1 MVYGDIATSPL
12 YVLKYIAAESGGNA
26 AVSEALVLGSLSLIL
41 WSLLLVTTVK
51 GVMLLLRADNRGEGG
66 HFALY
71 ALVRD
76 RGRWL
81 LFPAALGGA
90 ALLADSAL
98 TPALSLTAAVEGSR
112 SLSLGAFT
120 GFGPRGTVIL
130 SLALLSALYLLQ
142 GLGNRRTGRL
152 LGPAMLL
159 WLLFIGAAGAA
170 QLPGAPRILRALDPR
185 LGLRFLFDRRNP
197 MGFGLLGLAFFSVP
211 YVIP

>member
-1 MVYGDIATSPL
+1 MRIFISSFSQGIPFSFASSRAISIA
-12 YVLKYIAAESGGNA
+12 
-26 AVSEALVLGSLSLIL
+26 
-41 WSLLLVTTVK
+41 WS
-51 GVMLLLRADNRGEGG
+51 
-66 HFALY
+66 Y
-71 ALVRD
+71 
-76 RGRWL
+76 
-81 LFPAALGGA
+81 
-90 ALLADSAL
+90 
-98 TPALSLTAAVEGSR
+98 
-112 SLSLGAFT
+112 
-120 GFGPRGTVIL
+120 PRFL

-170 QLPGAPRILRALDPR
+170 QLPGAPQILRALDPR